1 MSIDDD
7 FATSAL
13 EIRFRTHGGSI
24 FKAENTV
31 FRFHS
36 YHLEL
41 STTFFND
48 HFSDG
53 SGALKAR
60 TKHTPSI
67 SSMECTEEWDAA
79 IWQSILRTAE
89 TYSMSQI
96 ARVACHALDRL
107 HALSDPYKVAL
118 SVDHGMGK
126 FWAAPELQRLIQPA
140 TPLLSIM
147 EVPMNSTTLMRIM
160 RSREYLI
167 HSHTKELIELAKK
180 TVPCEWWVH
189 GCNGKTL
196 STSVADS
203 TSNHTTSSRPH
214 FVECRQQRNIL
225 ASDAPSDALV
235 ESVAANSDVFPATN
249 NDALPPSPP
258 RCFMKGHPSGDVFF
272 QVEDRVIQTHTY
284 HFARASATFADMFS
298 LTLENG
304 PLANGATADD
314 AIKLDHVKV
323 GDFENLLY
331 FFYYSAH
338 EWLPTIV
345 DPTTI
350 KMWEST
356 LHLADLFDMQE
367 VKDVALYALGRPGA
381 LTDVHKISVCMLYDD
396 IPRTWAETAFSRVC
410 TRTKSLEEHEIEQL
424 PLSAVSA
431 IIHAREELLRDE
443 LRKAAGAMGM
453 TPTARQKI
461 KRFRPNVSSLSMI
474 IFTLV
479 GVAAR

>member
-1 MSIDDD
+1 MHRNKRPREEDAPTRSDKYYI
-7 FATSAL
+7 S
-13 EIRFRTHGGSI
+13 GGDVVVR
-24 FKAENTV
+24 AENTV

-53 SGALKAR
+53 SGALKGSDEA
-60 TKHTPSI
+60 HPLHLVVGASDI
-67 SSMECTEEWDAA
+67 AALLWFFYQSAYSWCWDAA

-180 TVPCEWWVH
+180 TVPCEW
-189 GCNGKTL
+189 
-196 STSVADS
+196 
-203 TSNHTTSSRPH
+203 SS
-214 FVECRQQRNIL
+214 
-225 ASDAPSDALV
+225 
-235 ESVAANSDVFPATN
+235 ATN

-272 QVEDRVIQTHTY
+272 QVSALYRSNSDPSIHYCPAPRQGLTVYAQVEDRVIQTHTY

-314 AIKLDHVKV
+314 AIELDHVKV

-453 TPTARQKI
+453 
-461 KRFRPNVSSLSMI
+461 VCLSGSALGSQVHSRLI
-474 IFTLV
+474 RVLTDPDRETEDCERAFLHV
-479 GVAAR
+479 LES